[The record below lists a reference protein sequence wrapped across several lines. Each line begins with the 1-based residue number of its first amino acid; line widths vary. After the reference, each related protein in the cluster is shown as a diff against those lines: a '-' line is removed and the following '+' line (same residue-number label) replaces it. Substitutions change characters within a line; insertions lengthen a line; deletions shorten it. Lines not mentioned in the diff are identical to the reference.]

1 MTKKIIGTLLQFGV
15 LVALCACDTSDNF
28 GYPSKIAMTHEGC
41 ERIVTGEVAFDNI
54 EIANYNGDGSSVSP
68 NPDKSDSLTISYDW
82 LTIKAKNY
90 DRKLLLIAQ
99 PNKSG
104 KRRKL
109 YVMGSSGNDLI
120 EIKVEQP

>member
-1 MTKKIIGTLLQFGV
+1 MKKAMKSILLLGSFM
-15 LVALCACDTSDNF
+15 ALCACDTSDNF
-28 GYPSKIAMTHEGC
+28 GYPSKIIMTNEGC

-54 EIANYNGDGSSVSP
+54 EIANYNGDGNSQSP
-68 NPDKSDSLTISYDW
+68 NPEISDSFTVSYDW
-82 LTIKAKNY
+82 LTIKTKNY
-90 DRKLLLIAQ
+90 DKKVVLIAE

-109 YVMGSSGNDLI
+109 YVMGSSCNDLI

>member
-1 MTKKIIGTLLQFGV
+1 MKKITTTLLLFGSFM
-15 LVALCACDTSDNF
+15 ALCACDTSDNF
-28 GYPSKIAMTHEGC
+28 GYPSKITMTHEGC
-41 ERIVTGEVAFDNI
+41 ERIITGDIAFDNI
-54 EIANYNGDGSSVSP
+54 EIANYNGDGNSKSP
-68 NPDKSDSLTISYDW
+68 NPDESDSLTVCYDW

-90 DRKLLLIAQ
+90 DKKLFLIAQ

-109 YVMGSSGNDLI
+109 YVMGSSCNDLI